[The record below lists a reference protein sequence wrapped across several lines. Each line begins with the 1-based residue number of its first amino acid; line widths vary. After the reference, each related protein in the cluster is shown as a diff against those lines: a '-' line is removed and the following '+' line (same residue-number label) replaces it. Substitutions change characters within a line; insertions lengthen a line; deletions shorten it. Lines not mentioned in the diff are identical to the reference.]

1 MGISN
6 KINNLEPVSLPREE
20 QIRLASLYKKT
31 KDSNTLALLVR
42 ANVRLAAK
50 MAHKYKR
57 AGIEVEDLISEGI
70 GGIIYS
76 LNLYDPDKG
85 ASFTSFAALW
95 IRARIQEHVQ
105 NNCTTIRVGTRTAK
119 QLFASLPRLKREYGE
134 NLTTD
139 IIASELKLK
148 PKDVASTIA
157 YLSKRTLDLNHRV
170 TSDSRA
176 LSEVIG
182 DPELSIEDKAIERE
196 RSARIQR
203 LCKDFILT
211 LNERDSYI
219 YQNRI
224 LCILEDCNR
233 TPAAILSEKL
243 GVTKQRIS
251 QIEKS
256 LKNKLAL
263 YLKTSDIFG

>member
-1 MGISN
+1 MSNTN
-6 KINNLEPVSLPREE
+6 KINNLAPVSLSRAE
-20 QIRLASLYKKT
+20 QIRLVSKYKET
-31 KDSNTLALLVR
+31 KDSNVLALLLR

-50 MAHKYKR
+50 IAHKYKR

-76 LNLYDPDKG
+76 IDLYDPEKG
-85 ASFTSFAALW
+85 ASFTSFAGMW
-95 IRARIQEHVQ
+95 IRARVQEHIQ

-134 NLTTD
+134 NLTTE

-148 PKDVASTIA
+148 PKDVENTIA

-170 TSDSRA
+170 TPDGRA
-176 LSEVIG
+176 LSELIG
-182 DPELSIEDKAIERE
+182 DPALSIEEKAIERE
-196 RSARIQR
+196 SSTR
-203 LCKDFILT
+203 LQNLCIDFMGT
-211 LNERDSYI
+211 LNEKDSYI
-219 YQNRI
+219 YQNRV

-233 TPAAILSEKL
+233 TPASILSEHL

-251 QIEKS
+251 QIEKG
-256 LKNKLAL
+256 LKVKLAV
-263 YLKTSDIFG
+263 YLKDADIFG